1 MTRTLNQPLLATS
14 TYLPGS
20 QKSLKWS
27 SEMIMLFWETLQCNR
42 RFRSFIIDTDRGHE
56 FMTLIIYYASEY
68 KTDPSKQG
76 VVRMCVFV
84 LQTLSTEPNFGKLL
98 NQDFETQDSLPSTI
112 KLIDFS
118 GTYADFLII
127 VRHK

>member
-1 MTRTLNQPLLATS
+1 
-14 TYLPGS
+14 
-20 QKSLKWS
+20 
-27 SEMIMLFWETLQCNR
+27 MLFWETLQCNK

-56 FMTLIIYYASEY
+56 FMILILFYATEY

-98 NQDFETQDSLPSTI
+98 NQEFESQDSLPATI
-112 KLIDFS
+112 KLSDFS
-118 GTYADFLII
+118 GSYADFLII
-127 VRHK
+127 VRP